1 MQSFSKEYLRT
12 LLETKQVK
20 SIGNLCVA
28 YGKDIILGKKKKTN
42 HIPFPHI
49 HFRNLASTNDS
60 FSRGLYSL
68 KKKFTVATK
77 VTKCKTDY
85 LLL

>member
-1 MQSFSKEYLRT
+1 MGQSQTLWYL
-12 LLETKQVK
+12 
-20 SIGNLCVA
+20 IHCYFA
-28 YGKDIILGKKKKTN
+28 GKKKKTN